1 MKSIKFVI
9 LIILLCLAGCRD
21 KTNKAPVDEITRV
34 KVIEITPETVSIPVH
49 SSGILA
55 SSEEMKLSFKTGGIV
70 AKINF
75 REGDKVRKDQVLAA
89 LNLSEIRA
97 NVNLARNVYEK
108 ALRDWTRAKNL
119 YADTVA
125 TLEQLQNA
133 TTALNIAESNLSIA
147 QFNLSHSTI
156 LAPDDGVILKQL
168 VKTNEMVASGY
179 PVFLFG
185 TSGKFWRVKSGLS
198 DRDVVKIN
206 QGDSASVIIDAYP
219 DIKFSA
225 VVDQV
230 SGMSNPMT
238 GTYEVELSLKD
249 MGYRLAAG
257 FVAGIDIYPAVKQAF
272 IMLPVGSVIDA
283 DGKKGFIWS
292 VTDSGTVK
300 KLEIEIEILSGQK
313 VAVRGIPDSV
323 RKIVSEGAAYLKDG
337 MNVEVVK

>member
-9 LIILLCLAGCRD
+9 LIILLCPAGCRD
-21 KTNKAPVDEITRV
+21 KTIKAPVDEITRV

-75 REGDKVRKDQVLAA
+75 REGDKVRKDQVLAT

-133 TTALNIAESNLSIA
+133 TTALSIAESNLSIA

-238 GTYEVELSLKD
+238 GTYEVELSLED

-257 FVAGIDIYPAVKQAF
+257 FVAGIDIYSAVKQAF

>member
-1 MKSIKFVI
+1 MKPIKFII
-9 LIILLCLAGCRD
+9 LIILLCQAGCRN
-21 KTNKAPVDEITRV
+21 KTIKTPADEITRV
-34 KVIEITPETVSIPVH
+34 RVMEITPESVSIPVH

-75 REGDKVRKDQVLAA
+75 REGDKVKKDQVLAT
-89 LNLSEIRA
+89 LNLSEIKA
-97 NVNLARNVYEK
+97 NVNLAVNGYEK

-133 TTALNIAESNLSIA
+133 TTALNIAESNLNIA

-156 LAPDDGVILKQL
+156 LAPDNGVILKQL
-168 VKTNEMVASGY
+168 VKANEMVASGF

-185 TSGKFWRVKSGLS
+185 ASGKFWRVKSGLS

-219 DIKFSA
+219 DIVFSA
-225 VVDQV
+225 VVDQI

-257 FVAGIDIYPAVKQAF
+257 FIAGIDIYPAVKQAF
-272 IMLPVGSVIDA
+272 IMLPVGAVIDA
-283 DGKKGFIWS
+283 DGEKGFIWS

-300 KLEIEIEILSGQK
+300 KLEVEIETLSGQK
-313 VAVRGIPDSV
+313 VAVKGIPDSV
-323 RKIVSEGAAYLKDG
+323 REIVSEGAAYLREGERVK
-337 MNVEVVK
+337 VVK

>member
-1 MKSIKFVI
+1 MKSVKFII
-9 LIILLCLAGCRD
+9 LIILLCLAGCR
-21 KTNKAPVDEITRV
+21 NKAIKEPVNEIIRV

-75 REGDKVRKDQVLAA
+75 REGDKVKKDQVLAT
-89 LNLSEIRA
+89 LYLSEIKA
-97 NVNLARNVYEK
+97 NVNLARNGYEK
-108 ALRDWTRAKNL
+108 ALRDWTRAKSL

-133 TTALNIAESNLSIA
+133 TTAMNIAESNLSIA

-156 LAPDDGVILKQL
+156 LAPADGVILKQL
-168 VKTNEMVASGY
+168 VRANEMVASGY

-185 TSGKFWRVKSGLS
+185 SSGKFWKVKSGLS

-206 QGDSASVIIDAYP
+206 QGDSASLIIDAYP
-219 DIKFSA
+219 DIIFPA
-225 VVDQV
+225 VVDQI

-257 FVAGIDIYPAVKQAF
+257 FVAGIDIYPAVKKAF
-272 IMLPVGSVIDA
+272 IMLPLGAVIDA

-300 KLEIEIEILSGQK
+300 KLEVELEELSGQK
-313 VAVRGIPDSV
+313 VAVKGIPDGV
-323 RKIVSEGAAYLKDG
+323 REVVSEGAAYLKDG
-337 MNVEVVK
+337 MNVKVVK